1 MKLKDKI
8 VKNRVGILIF
18 IGVLLVVTIIIG
30 ISYAYFFNIEIKNN
44 NTISGNINTKYYTF
58 ESSGNSILS
67 LTINQSD
74 LDMANAS
81 NDYSSFVSGN
91 GGNINVSLNT
101 NGLKKVYCSY
111 DLVYEPVSAYTP
123 NSGAVSAGLK
133 EFTLS
138 GTSDKGNSFS
148 EIDVSGSSAVTLI
161 SSIKI
166 STDTNILENWSFT
179 AKYYNLDVIQDNVV
193 GKTFKGN
200 IKVANTNCSFNETV
214 SALGGD
220 YVLLKST
227 GASSV
232 AEAKS
237 QIESKTKPDF
247 STVTT
252 ASDKGMYSA
261 PDDLGTS
268 YYFRGAVDNNWLKY
282 GKYTK
287 DMYNCN
293 NGTISATDTGNSC
306 AKITSSGDDIYWRI
320 IRINGDGS
328 IRMIYSGVTPPTEST
343 KVMKTTDTSLGN
355 TPFNANI
362 DKAEYVGYM
371 YTIGEQHGTSKSSD
385 IKTYLE
391 DWYANYTDLNKTGT
405 KITDQIYCND
415 RTATT
420 SNVAYSTTN
429 YTTLTSWNSTGTQY
443 YYGAYGRIAKDNNPM
458 LTCAV
463 DSDRF
468 TVNKINSK
476 GNSALTYPTGLIT
489 IDEVEMAGGLN
500 GYTNNSYYLY
510 TNQAY
515 WLGSPNSFF
524 SSNSEA
530 REFAVGSS
538 GILGT
543 DDVSY
548 DIGAR
553 PVVSLSSEA
562 NLIGDGTWNN
572 VYEVASDKP
581 TVKNLSIRGKN
592 VTATLSGEKGLTGY
606 AISKSTSTP
615 KNWVSISGKSYNLNT
630 NVQEEGRN
638 YLWVKDAKGN
648 TTTQEIVV
656 LLGTS
661 FDTIFVANNND
672 LFNHNGIRYEGAN
685 PNNYVCLDNNTT
697 GSCSNK
703 NLLFRIIGLFEEELT
718 GGSIMNNSRS
728 KLLKIISTTN
738 YGTSR
743 WAASSLSS
751 NNYNLNNWE
760 QSDIATTL
768 NNNYIGNLFNISEFH
783 SKFANQRNG
792 LAQAKWHLGGANSST
807 YNWEQVTA
815 ADMYAIERNTSAVYS
830 SNPSYSFGY
839 VGLMYPSDYGYAA
852 KGCQSTKLSELHN
865 NQTCLDN
872 NWLYQSQ
879 LDTFNNILDEWL
891 ISPSSAN
898 ANNVSIIRKGYVQA
912 SGIDSTDEYN
922 YRPVF
927 YLDSKE
933 LSIAGG
939 EGTSTNPYHIR

>member
-58 ESSGNSILS
+58 ESSGNSTLS

-111 DLVYEPVSAYTP
+111 DLVYIPSTAYTP
-123 NSGAVSAGLK
+123 SSGATNAGLK

-161 SSIKI
+161 SGIKI
-166 STDTNILENWSFT
+166 STDTNILEKWSFT

-200 IKVANTNCSFNETV
+200 IKVANTNCSFNEQI
-214 SALGGD
+214 LGGD

-237 QIESKTKPDF
+237 QIESKPKPDF

-261 PDDLGTS
+261 QDDLGTS
-268 YYFRGAVDNNWLKY
+268 YYFRGAVDNNWVKY

-293 NGTISATDTGNSC
+293 NGTISTTDTGNSC
-306 AKITSSGDDIYWRI
+306 TKIASSGDDMYWRI

-343 KVMKTTDTSLGN
+343 KVIKTTDTSLGN
-355 TPFNANI
+355 SQFNESLNS
-362 DKAEYVGYM
+362 AEYVGYM
-371 YTIGEQHGTSKSSD
+371 YTVGEQHGTSQSSV

-415 RTATT
+415 RTVST
-420 SNVAYSTTN
+420 SDVAYSPTN
-429 YTTLTSWNSTGTQY
+429 YTTLTSWNSTGTNY
-443 YYGAYGRIAKDNNPM
+443 YYGANGRVWNNPVSPDYI
-458 LTCAV
+458 CPVA
-463 DSDRF
+463 SDKF
-468 TVNKINSK
+468 TTTTAK
-476 GNSALTYPTGLIT
+476 GNGKLSYPVGLISADEITFAGLPTGK
-489 IDEVEMAGGLN
+489 A
-500 GYTNNSYYLY
+500 NNSFYLY
-510 TNQAY
+510 TGDYY
-515 WLGSPNSFF
+515 WAGSPRAFG
-524 SSNSEA
+524 
-530 REFAVGSS
+530 GSS
-538 GILGT
+538 FAGGFVVRGDGALNVGIVNSNVG
-543 DDVSY
+543 VR
-548 DIGAR
+548 G
-553 PVVSLSSEA
+553 VVSLSSDA

-581 TVKNLSIRGKN
+581 TVKNISISGKN

-661 FDTIFVANNND
+661 FDTTFVANNND

-685 PNNYVCLDNNTT
+685 PNNYICLDNNTT

-703 NLLFRIIGLFEEELT
+703 ELLFRIIGLFEEELT
-718 GGSIMNNSRS
+718 GSSIMNNSKS
-728 KLLKIISTTN
+728 KLLKIISTTD

-743 WAASSLSS
+743 WAASTVST

-760 QSDIATTL
+760 QSDIATTI
-768 NNNYIGNLFNISEFH
+768 NNDYLGNLFNISEFH
-783 SKFANQRNG
+783 SKFANQHNG
-792 LAQAKWHLGGANSST
+792 MAQAKWHLGGANSST

-815 ADMYAIERNTSAVYS
+815 ANMYAIERNTSAVYS
-830 SNPSYSFGY
+830 SNPPYLFGY

-852 KGCQSTKLSELHN
+852 KGCQSTKLFELNN

-879 LDTFNNILDEWL
+879 LDTFGGNVDEWL
-891 ISPSSAN
+891 ISPSSEN
-898 ANNVSIIRKGYVQA
+898 DNNVSIIRRQGYIQA

>member
-58 ESSGNSILS
+58 ESSGNSTLS

-91 GGNINVSLNT
+91 GGNINVSLNA

-111 DLVYEPVSAYTP
+111 DLVYEPVSPYTK
-123 NSGAVSAGLK
+123 SEGATNAGLK

-138 GTSDKGNSFS
+138 GTSDKGNSFN
-148 EIDVSGSSAVTLI
+148 EIEISGSNKVTLI
-161 SSIKI
+161 SGVKI
-166 STDTNILENWSFT
+166 STDTNILENWTFT

-200 IKVANTNCSFNETV
+200 IKVANTNCSFNEQ
-214 SALGGD
+214 SIPSGD

-261 PDDLGTS
+261 KDDLGTS
-268 YYFRGAVDNNWLKY
+268 YYFRGAVDNNWVKY

-306 AKITSSGDDIYWRI
+306 TKIASSGDDIYWRI

-328 IRMIYSGVTPPTEST
+328 IRMIYSGVKAPTEST
-343 KVMKTTDTSLGN
+343 KVIKTEDTSLGV
-355 TPFNANI
+355 TVFNANT
-362 DKAEYVGYM
+362 DSSEYVGYM
-371 YTIGEQHGTSKSSD
+371 YTLGQQHGTSKSSD
-385 IKTYLE
+385 IKTYL
-391 DWYANYTDLNKTGT
+391 DNWYANYTDLNKTGT

-415 RTATT
+415 RTAST

-429 YTTLTSWNSTGTQY
+429 YTTLTSWNSKGTTY
-443 YYGAYGRIAKDNNPM
+443 YYGANGRVWNNPVSPDYK
-458 LTCAV
+458 CPVA
-463 DSDRF
+463 SDKF
-468 TVNKINSK
+468 TTTTVKGNGKLSYPVGLISADEITFAGLPVGKIN
-476 GNSALTYPTGLIT
+476 NSF
-489 IDEVEMAGGLN
+489 
-500 GYTNNSYYLY
+500 YLY
-510 TNQAY
+510 TGADY
-515 WLGSPNSFF
+515 WAGSPIAFF
-524 SSNSEA
+524 DGDIA
-530 REFAVGSS
+530 YGFFVG
-538 GILGT
+538 G
-543 DDVSY
+543 D
-548 DIGAR
+548 GALNIDYVNYTYGVR
-553 PVVSLSSEA
+553 GVVSLSSEA

-581 TVKNLSIRGKN
+581 TVKNISISGKN

-685 PNNYVCLDNNTT
+685 PNNYICLDNNTT

-718 GGSIMNNSRS
+718 GSSIMNNSRS

-743 WAASSLSS
+743 
-751 NNYNLNNWE
+751 
-760 QSDIATTL
+760 
-768 NNNYIGNLFNISEFH
+768 
-783 SKFANQRNG
+783 
-792 LAQAKWHLGGANSST
+792 
-807 YNWEQVTA
+807 
-815 ADMYAIERNTSAVYS
+815 
-830 SNPSYSFGY
+830 
-839 VGLMYPSDYGYAA
+839 
-852 KGCQSTKLSELHN
+852 
-865 NQTCLDN
+865 
-872 NWLYQSQ
+872 
-879 LDTFNNILDEWL
+879 
-891 ISPSSAN
+891 
-898 ANNVSIIRKGYVQA
+898 
-912 SGIDSTDEYN
+912 
-922 YRPVF
+922 
-927 YLDSKE
+927 
-933 LSIAGG
+933 
-939 EGTSTNPYHIR
+939 